1 MSWAYRGSPSAPFYS
16 KTCGTAYR
24 LANGNTLIN
33 ESDGG
38 RAFELSPEN
47 EIVWEFFNPHRGGES
62 LQYIACLF
70 DLVRVEAAEVD
81 AWLPSE

>member
-1 MSWAYRGSPSAPFYS
+1 MPADPFYS

-38 RAFELSPEN
+38 RAFELAPPGSDEA
-47 EIVWEFFNPHRGGES
+47 IVWEFYNPHRGGRAQE
-62 LQYIACLF
+62 LIACLY
-70 DLVRVEAAEVD
+70 DLQRVPAD
-81 AWLPSE
+81 LAWLE